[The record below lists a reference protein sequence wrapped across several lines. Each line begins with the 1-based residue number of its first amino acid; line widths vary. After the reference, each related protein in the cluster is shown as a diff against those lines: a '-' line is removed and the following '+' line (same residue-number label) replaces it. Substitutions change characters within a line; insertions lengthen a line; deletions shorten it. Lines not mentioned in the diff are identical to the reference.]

1 MEAFFSRRQHDGE
14 TLQEFSLVLLSLMSA
29 EKKSAPIEIPNA
41 DVLLRDQFIENVVDG
56 SLRRELKQL
65 VRRQPAISLLD
76 ARAEAIRWEREG
88 MPGGARG
95 RSHSVPSMTSLQ
107 CGVQTASP
115 VTNPPQVSEEVKQML
130 KLQQEQLNRFSEP
143 VVQLQVNQQRGQHP
157 KGWLRRHIGQCLST
171 FGRGHRGS

>member
-1 MEAFFSRRQHDGE
+1 
-14 TLQEFSLVLLSLMSA
+14 MSA
-29 EKKSAPIEIPNA
+29 EKQSAPIEIPNA

-95 RSHSVPSMTSLQ
+95 CSHSVPSMTGLQ

-130 KLQQEQLNRFSEP
+130 KLQQDQLNRFSEP

-157 KGWLRRHIGQCLST
+157 GPVICRRCH
-171 FGRGHRGS
+171 RPGHLAAECRTRFPSRPAASASSRPASRHEPPQHLEN